1 MLKQIIVCTQM
12 VPSLRHSFQLQAP
25 SPAFLLGW
33 GEILKLF
40 GFCLYSEII
49 QLEAKSK
56 MLNPLQ
62 VILSLLIIAAGFQ
75 LADNRSPAV
84 HTNTTNL
91 QVSGN
96 FPIFDNHSA
105 DNFTIFDNHSADNF
119 TIKSLNK
126 RLQENVTECGDG
138 HVTVNS
144 CSGCLSLQER
154 NPPLHCG
161 FCEVSIMVR
170 ADCREE

>member
-62 VILSLLIIAAGFQ
+62 VILSLLIIATGFQ

-84 HTNTTNL
+84 HTNITDL

-96 FPIFDNHSA
+96 FPIFDK
-105 DNFTIFDNHSADNF
+105 HSADNF
-119 TIKSLNK
+119 TIKNVNK
-126 RLQENVTECGDG
+126 RLQENVTVCGDG

-144 CSGCLSLQER
+144 CSGCLGLQER

-161 FCEVSIMVR
+161 FCEVSIMVM
-170 ADCREE
+170 ADCWEE

>member
-12 VPSLRHSFQLQAP
+12 VPSLRHNFQLQAP

-84 HTNTTNL
+84 HTNTNDL

-105 DNFTIFDNHSADNF
+105 DNFTI
-119 TIKSLNK
+119 KSVNK
-126 RLQENVTECGDG
+126 RLQENVTVCGDG
-138 HVTVNS
+138 HVSVNS
-144 CSGCLSLQER
+144 CSGCLGMQER
-154 NPPLHCG
+154 SPPLHCG
-161 FCEVSIMVR
+161 FCEVSIMLM
-170 ADCREE
+170 AD

>member
-1 MLKQIIVCTQM
+1 M

-75 LADNRSPAV
+75 IADNRSPAV
-84 HTNTTNL
+84 HTNTTDL
-91 QVSGN
+91 QVFGN

-105 DNFTIFDNHSADNF
+105 DNFTI
-119 TIKSLNK
+119 KSVNK

-161 FCEVSIMVR
+161 FCEVSIMLM
-170 ADCREE
+170 ADC

>member
-1 MLKQIIVCTQM
+1 M

-84 HTNTTNL
+84 HTNTTDL
-91 QVSGN
+91 QISGN
-96 FPIFDNHSA
+96 FPIFDNHL
-105 DNFTIFDNHSADNF
+105 ADNF
-119 TIKSLNK
+119 TIKNVNK

-144 CSGCLSLQER
+144 CSGCLGLQER

-161 FCEVSIMVR
+161 FCEVSIMLIVER
-170 ADCREE
+170 NKII

>member
-1 MLKQIIVCTQM
+1 MLKQIIVCTQ
-12 VPSLRHSFQLQAP
+12 HSFQLQAP

-62 VILSLLIIAAGFQ
+62 VILSLLIIATGFQ

-84 HTNTTNL
+84 HTNTTDL
-91 QVSGN
+91 QVFGN

-105 DNFTIFDNHSADNF
+105 DNFTI
-119 TIKSLNK
+119 KSVNK
-126 RLQENVTECGDG
+126 RLQENVTVCGDG

-144 CSGCLSLQER
+144 CSGCLGLQER

-161 FCEVSIMVR
+161 FCEVSIMLI
-170 ADCREE
+170 ADC